1 MLSNLLFAVCPK
13 VIALIIGA
21 YYYRYL
27 STPFRLILGIV
38 LLGALTETG
47 AFLYNLT
54 LHISNA
60 WIFNIY
66 MISEFGLYCAAVWYF
81 FPANIRKL
89 VPVIFI
95 ADFSVWV
102 YQIARHSV
110 FEFSIISLIT
120 GALLISVLYFVVLVL
135 NILHSD
141 QALSKNPL
149 FWLSVSILLYYVCGI
164 PAMSTITEQIDAY
177 VHKRVNIPMIN
188 INNLLNATSNLLTGY
203 CFYLLGKQKQLPL

>member
-1 MLSNLLFAVCPK
+1 MLIDLLVAVCPK
-13 VIALIIGA
+13 IVALAIGV
-21 YYYRYL
+21 YYFRYL
-27 STPFRLILGIV
+27 SVPYRIV
-38 LLGALTETG
+38 FCIILLGGITETG
-47 AFLYNLT
+47 GYLYNVF

-66 MISEFGLYCAAVWYF
+66 MISELGLYCAAAWYF

-102 YQIARHSV
+102 YQITRHSV

-120 GALLISVLYFVVLVL
+120 GALLISILYFVVLVF
-135 NILHSD
+135 NILHSE
-141 QALSKNPL
+141 QGLSKNPL

-164 PAMSTITEQIDAY
+164 PAMSTITEHIDAY
-177 VHKRVNIPMIN
+177 VHKQVNIPMIN
-188 INNLLNATSNLLTGY
+188 INNLLNATCHFLTGY
-203 CFYLLGKQKQLPL
+203 SFYLLGKQKQLPQ